1 MTALAS
7 IEINGA
13 TLHCVRRRSGATAR
27 DQRTRA

>member
-13 TLHCVRRRSGATAR
+13 TLHYDAGSRAQACALDSGA
-27 DQRTRA
+27 